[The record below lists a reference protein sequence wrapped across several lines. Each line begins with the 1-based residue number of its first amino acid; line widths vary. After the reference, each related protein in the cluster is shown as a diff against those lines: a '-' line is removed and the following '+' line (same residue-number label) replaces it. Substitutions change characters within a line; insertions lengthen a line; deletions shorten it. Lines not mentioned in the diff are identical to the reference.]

1 MPLYSCHRAD
11 KGPVNVYSFGLI
23 CKSMSLFKCI
33 LCFKEIEKD
42 YERFLVQSKKKTIFD
57 VNVTL
62 ANLEF
67 HVHAASEY
75 ICRQCHGLLN
85 KRINLQQNLEELQK
99 TMRLNYVTSLKKAGL
114 VFLLKNSLE
123 STNSSSKRPR
133 LEGHSSS
140 SIANEE
146 SVLVASPSGS
156 FSPLLSSTPKKR
168 VESTASN
175 KPSSTSVNVR
185 IEWPSNKMERKVPE
199 QLESLGKM
207 LVRGTYKQIANAAW
221 RSPNLRKELQLLVLK
236 EIDRECTA
244 ICSKKEPSCVRSP
257 DKKKLL
263 NFTFEKFN
271 LELPSRAPFFQ
282 AILQVCCVNRRKDA
296 WKEAVGMAT
305 AICLRNRSQFMNGV
319 QLLISIFGYHSN
331 WMVRNAYCLKC

>member
-1 MPLYSCHRAD
+1 M
-11 KGPVNVYSFGLI
+11 
-23 CKSMSLFKCI
+23 
-33 LCFKEIEKD
+33 
-42 YERFLVQSKKKTIFD
+42 VQSKKKTNFD
-57 VNVTL
+57 VNIAL

-67 HVHAASEY
+67 HVHALSEY
-75 ICRQCHGLLN
+75 ICRQCHGLLR
-85 KRINLQQNLEELQK
+85 KRNNLQQNLEELQK
-99 TMRLNYVTSLKKAGL
+99 SMRSDYATSLKKAGL
-114 VFLLKNSLE
+114 VFQLKNLLE
-123 STNSSSKRPR
+123 SKNFSSKRPR
-133 LEGHSSS
+133 LEGPF

-146 SVLVASPSGS
+146 SFQSIHLPSPSVS
-156 FSPLLSSTPKKR
+156 FSPLLSSTPKR
-168 VESTASN
+168 VDSTASE

-221 RSPNLRKELQLLVLK
+221 RSPNLKKELQLLLLK
-236 EIDRECTA
+236 EIDRECTVM
-244 ICSKKEPSCVRSP
+244 CSKKEPSCVRSP

-271 LELPSRAPFFQ
+271 SELSSRAPFFQ
-282 AILQVCCVNRRKDA
+282 AILQVSCLNRRKDG
-296 WKEAVGMAT
+296 WKEAVGMAA

-331 WMVRNAYCLKC
+331 WMVRSVYCFKY

>member
-1 MPLYSCHRAD
+1 MSSRRAD
-11 KGPVNVYSFGLI
+11 KGLVNIYSFELI
-23 CKSMSLFKCI
+23 CKSMPLFKCI

-42 YERFLVQSKKKTIFD
+42 YERFLVQSKKKATFD
-57 VNVTL
+57 VNVAL
-62 ANLEF
+62 ANLDF

-75 ICRQCHGLLN
+75 ICRQCHGLLK

-99 TMRLNYVTSLKKAGL
+99 SMRLNYATSLKKAGL
-114 VFLLKNSLE
+114 VFQLKHSLE
-123 STNSSSKRPR
+123 SANFSSKRPR

-140 SIANEE
+140 SIAE
-146 SVLVASPSGS
+146 SVHVASLSGS

-168 VESTASN
+168 VESTTSD

-244 ICSKKEPSCVRSP
+244 MCSKKEPSCVRSP

-271 LELPSRAPFFQ
+271 LELSSRTLFFQ
-282 AILQVCCVNRRKDA
+282 AILQVSCVNRRKDVC
-296 WKEAVGMAT
+296 KEAVGMAA

-331 WMVRNAYCLKC
+331 WMVRNAYCFKC